1 MQPIIGIDISK
12 DHLDAHALP
21 SGMERRFA
29 NSPVGIRA
37 LLNWAH
43 SVQTVR
49 VLFEATGAYHRLLE
63 GRLVTAG
70 LAGIKVNPLQA
81 RRFAEATGQ
90 RAKTD
95 RTDAAVLAR
104 MGTLLELPAR
114 PPKDENQHALRELY
128 MGRLALIK
136 DQTAAK
142 NRLKTVSQTILRRQ
156 LLARLKQITRQIDEI
171 DTALDQAMRQDG
183 VLRERLDILT
193 SIPGVGRTTAI
204 AILIEMP
211 EIGALNG
218 KQVASLAGLA
228 PMTRQSGQWRGKD
241 RIQGGRAGLRK
252 AIYMPVLVALRHNPE
267 FGAKYRQFREVGKP
281 AKVAIA
287 ALMRKLIV
295 LANALIRDGRNW
307 TPHSS

>member
-29 NSPVGIRA
+29 NSPAGIRA

-63 GRLVTAG
+63 GQLVTAG

-136 DQTAAK
+136 DRTAAK
-142 NRLKTVSQTILRRQ
+142 NRLQTVSQTILRRQ

-218 KQVASLAGLA
+218 KEVASLAGLA

-267 FGAKYRQFREVGKP
+267 FGSKYRQFREVGKP

-295 LANALIRDGRNW
+295 LANALIRDGRKW

>member
-1 MQPIIGIDISK
+1 M
-12 DHLDAHALP
+12 A
-21 SGMERRFA
+21 RRFS
-29 NSPVGIRA
+29 NSPAGIRE
-37 LLNWAH
+37 LLNWAR
-43 SVQTVR
+43 SMQTAR
-49 VLFEATGAYHRLLE
+49 VLFEASGAYHRLLE
-63 GRLVTAG
+63 GQLVTAG
-70 LAGIKVNPLQA
+70 LGGIKVNPLQA

-114 PPKDENQHALRELY
+114 PPKDENQHALHELY

-156 LLARLKQITRQIDEI
+156 ILARLKQITRQIEEI
-171 DTALDQAMRQDG
+171 DTARDQAMRQDG

-218 KQVASLAGLA
+218 KKVASLARLA

-252 AIYMPVLVALRHNPE
+252 AIYMPVLVA
-267 FGAKYRQFREVGKP
+267 
-281 AKVAIA
+281 IA

-295 LANALIRDGRNW
+295 LANALIRNGRKW

>member
-1 MQPIIGIDISK
+1 M
-12 DHLDAHALP
+12 A
-21 SGMERRFA
+21 RRFA
-29 NSPVGIRA
+29 NSPAGIRE
-37 LLNWAH
+37 LLNWAR
-43 SVQTVR
+43 SMQTAR
-49 VLFEATGAYHRLLE
+49 VLFEASGAYHRLLE
-63 GRLVTAG
+63 GQLVTAG
-70 LAGIKVNPLQA
+70 LGGIKVNPLQA

-104 MGTLLELPAR
+104 MGTLLELPSR
-114 PPKDENQHALRELY
+114 PPMDEYQHALHELY

-156 LLARLKQITRQIDEI
+156 ILARLKQITRQIEEI
-171 DTALDQAMRQDG
+171 DTARDQAMRQDG

-218 KQVASLAGLA
+218 KKVASLAGA
-228 PMTRQSGQWRGKD
+228 GADDPPVGPMERKRPNSGRTRRAAKGHLHAGPGRDRGAHAKT
-241 RIQGGRAGLRK
+241 RRA
-252 AIYMPVLVALRHNPE
+252 
-267 FGAKYRQFREVGKP
+267 
-281 AKVAIA
+281 
-287 ALMRKLIV
+287 RKLPDPQWSEMD
-295 LANALIRDGRNW
+295 ATLILTKTD
-307 TPHSS
+307 TSA